1 MNDSCNCYVLSHVYI
16 CISVKQNII
25 LYDVHSIAVSVN
37 NNNSNTQ
44 NKKQQK
50 QNNNNNKCYTLE
62 YIKTHI
68 RVYEEGSNTADDYC
82 VVRYLLDWLALPL
95 SFPDWKQS
103 LLQHVGFLDQC
114 FVPRTKFANSS
125 AEKAW
130 GKFHAA
136 CFKQIPGIAENLKL
150 LSAVSYQVSRLLKSI
165 PKA

>member
-82 VVRYLLDWLALPL
+82 VVRYLLD
-95 SFPDWKQS
+95 
-103 LLQHVGFLDQC
+103 
-114 FVPRTKFANSS
+114 
-125 AEKAW
+125 
-130 GKFHAA
+130 
-136 CFKQIPGIAENLKL
+136 
-150 LSAVSYQVSRLLKSI
+150 
-165 PKA
+165 